1 MRPPSDI
8 QAPDLSDPASFER
21 AYAEHR
27 PRAFAAALSVT
38 RDPGLA
44 EDVVQDVFAQ
54 LWLRPKSFDPS
65 RGSLRSYVTMLA
77 RSRALDR
84 WRSQS
89 ARDAALERLT
99 TETGRATGEERSAAE
114 AAIERESSSRVAG
127 SVRRLPDSQREAVLL
142 AYGRQLT
149 ASEIAAAVGVPVGTA
164 KSRVRLGLKRLRA
177 AAETFG

>member
-1 MRPPSDI
+1 MPHDVDKFT
-8 QAPDLSDPASFER
+8 PDLSDPNAFER
-21 AYAEHR
+21 AYDEHR

-54 LWLRPKSFDPS
+54 LWLRPRSFDPS

-99 TETGRATGEERSAAE
+99 TEVGRTRSEERSAAD

-127 SVRRLPDSQREAVLL
+127 SVRRLPDTQREAVLL

-149 ASEIAAAVGVPVGTA
+149 ASEIAAAMGVPVGTA
-164 KSRVRLGLKRLRA
+164 KSRVRLGLQRLRA
-177 AAETFG
+177 TAESLG

>member
-1 MRPPSDI
+1 MLENTDKS
-8 QAPDLSDPASFER
+8 ACDLANPEGFER

-27 PRAFAAALSVT
+27 PRAFAAALGVT
-38 RDPGLA
+38 RDPEAA

-54 LWLRPKSFDPS
+54 LWLRPRSFDPS

-84 WRSQS
+84 WRSKS

-99 TETGRATGEERSAAE
+99 ADVGRAAVEESSAAE
-114 AAIERESSSRVAG
+114 VAIAHESSSRVTG
-127 SVRRLPDSQREAVLL
+127 SVRQLPDAQREAVLL

-149 ASEIAAAVGVPVGTA
+149 ASEIAAAMGVPIGTA
-164 KSRVRLGLKRLRA
+164 KSRVRLGLQRLRA
-177 AAETFG
+177 AAESFG